1 MPMNVTQ
8 KLIQAHL
15 VSGKMTPGA
24 EIGLKIDQSLTQDAT
39 GTMVMLELEA
49 MELDRI
55 KTELSAQ
62 YVDHNLLQT
71 DYKNADDHLFLRSA
85 CQRFGI
91 WYSRAGNGISHV
103 VHMERFGIPGKTLIG
118 SDSHTPAA
126 GSMGML
132 AFGAGGIDVALAIAG
147 EPMFVKMPKVL
158 GVKLIGQLPDWVS
171 AKDVVLEMLRR
182 YDVYGCRGK
191 IIEYYGP
198 GLHQLRAMDRH
209 VIANMGTEMGATTTV
224 FPSDDEVKRFLE
236 SQGRGEDWV
245 ELVADEGA
253 EYDEYD
259 EINLCE
265 LVPLIGCP
273 SSPGN
278 VVPVREV
285 QGRPVHQV
293 VIGSSANP
301 GLRDF
306 WIVSEIVKRRVA
318 NDRVS
323 FDINPTSRQM
333 IENLAAMDNAFMNL
347 IHAGAR
353 FHQAG
358 CLGCIGMGQAPASNQ
373 ISLRTMPRNF
383 PGRSGTADDQVYL
396 CSPETAAAAA
406 LTGEITDPRDL
417 EKLYGM
423 TYPQFVA
430 SKQEIINTEMLVAP
444 PEDSSNIKL
453 EKGPNIKSFPDFEEL
468 PNELCVPVLLKVGN
482 NISTDEIM
490 PAGERVLPF
499 RSNIPA
505 ISQFVYYR
513 MDETFSERAILAK
526 EKFGGHVIVAG
537 DNYAQGSSREHAA
550 IAPRYLGQFAVLAK
564 SYARIGW
571 QNLVNFGIMPLEFI
585 NPDDYDSI
593 EEGDEIEITAL
604 CDALKSGGSITAK
617 NKTKGLVYSMTHNLS
632 PRQVDL
638 MLYGGVINQFKVK
651 LQPQLV

>member
-1 MPMNVTQ
+1 MPMNVAQ
-8 KLIQAHL
+8 KLIQSHL
-15 VSGKMTPGA
+15 VSGEMVPGK

-49 MELDRI
+49 MGLDRAR
-55 KTELSAQ
+55 TELSAQ

-71 DYKNADDHLFLRSA
+71 DFKNADDHLFLRSA

-126 GSMGML
+126 GSMAML
-132 AFGAGGIDVALAIAG
+132 AFGAGGLDVALAIAG
-147 EPMFVKMPKVL
+147 EPMAVQMPQIL
-158 GVKLIGQLPDWVS
+158 GVKLTGQLPDWVS

-182 YDVYGCRGK
+182 YDVDGCRGM

-198 GLHQLRAMDRH
+198 GLENLSAMDRH
-209 VIANMGTEMGATTTV
+209 VIANMGTEMGATSTI
-224 FPSDDEVKRFLE
+224 FPSDQTVRQFLKA
-236 SQGRGEDWV
+236 QGRESDWI
-245 ELVADEGA
+245 EIIADSGA
-253 EYDEYD
+253 EYDQHE
-259 EINLCE
+259 EIQLDQVE
-265 LVPLIGCP
+265 PLIACP

-285 QGRPVHQV
+285 AGREVNQV

-306 WIVSEIVKRRVA
+306 WVVGAMVKDRVA

-323 FDINPTSRQM
+323 FDINPTSRQVV
-333 IENLAAMDNAFMNL
+333 ENFAPMPEFLSLM
-347 IHAGAR
+347 HAGAR

-406 LTGEITDPRDL
+406 LTGEITDPRQL
-417 EKLYGM
+417 EKLYDM
-423 TYPQFVA
+423 SYPQYQNPADVRV
-430 SKQEIINTEMLVAP
+430 NTDMLVEP
-444 PEDSSNIKL
+444 SDDGSSVEL
-453 EKGPNIKSFPDFEEL
+453 EKGPNIKSFPEFEPL
-468 PNELCVPVLLKVGN
+468 PDAFSVPVLLKVGD

-490 PAGERVLPF
+490 PAGSRVLPF
-499 RSNIPA
+499 RSNIPG
-505 ISQFVYYR
+505 ISDFVYYQV
-513 MDETFSERAILAK
+513 DETFTDRAKTAK
-526 EKFGGHVIVAG
+526 EKSGGHVIVAG

-550 IAPRYLGQFAVLAK
+550 IAPRYLGQVAVLAK

-571 QNLVNFGIMPLEFI
+571 QNLVNFGVMPLEFA
-585 NPDDYDSI
+585 NPEDYDSI
-593 EEGDEIEITAL
+593 EAGDELTVEGLRAAVEQGKPVTVKNVTKSQTYEMTERL
-604 CDALKSGGSITAK
+604 SDRQKQVMLSGGLINYFKAK
-617 NKTKGLVYSMTHNLS
+617 LT
-632 PRQVDL
+632 
-638 MLYGGVINQFKVK
+638 
-651 LQPQLV
+651 